1 MAATLDLKKDKQT
14 AVPVWIRLKNLP
26 LDLWSALAIGDIAS
40 AVGKP
45 LYVDQ
50 RTEEMKMLSFARVC
64 VEIYANQP
72 RCSTVDVV
80 LNGVSRSIAIEFEWK
95 PLECLSCG
103 TFGHRCEDNGAVH
116 SMNKGKLP
124 VLPASDHTPSGHPGL
139 EPPAPIQAP
148 EPAPVLEENPEVSQY
163 GWTRVKGKKKEGLAL
178 EGWFPSPDA
187 LIQRSGKLVEVQGL
201 H

>member
-1 MAATLDLKKDKQT
+1 MADNQGFFFFHIPDPAFRQKIIEDGPLTVARVPLILRQWQPLIDLKKDKQT

-26 LDLWSALAIGDIAS
+26 LDLWSASAIGGIAS

-72 RCSTVDVV
+72 RCSAVDVV
-80 LNGVSRSIAIEFEWK
+80 LNGVLCSIAIEFEWK
-95 PLECLSCG
+95 PLECPSCG
-103 TFGHRCEDNGAVH
+103 TFGHRCEDNVAVH
-116 SMNKGKLP
+116 SMDKGKLP

-139 EPPAPIQAP
+139 EPLAPIQAP
-148 EPAPVLEENPEVSQY
+148 
-163 GWTRVKGKKKEGLAL
+163 K
-178 EGWFPSPDA
+178 
-187 LIQRSGKLVEVQGL
+187 
-201 H
+201 